1 LLSGTVLYFNW
12 RLAWT
17 EGLNGLQTW
26 NEKLLVVL
34 TKYVV

>member
-1 LLSGTVLYFNW
+1 MLSGTVLYFNW
-12 RLAWT
+12 HLAWN

-26 NEKLLVVL
+26 NVKLLVVL